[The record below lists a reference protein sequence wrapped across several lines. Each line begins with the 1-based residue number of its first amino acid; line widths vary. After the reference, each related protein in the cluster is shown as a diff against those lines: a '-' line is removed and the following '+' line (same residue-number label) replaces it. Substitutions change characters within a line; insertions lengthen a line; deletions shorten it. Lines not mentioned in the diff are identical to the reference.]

1 MFFVGL
7 VIGFVVMTMLMHP
20 VLTLRGVGWLAASV
34 LVVGGGLACLCGNTG
49 TGGPCGGPGVVLG
62 VGRALPGASA

>member
-34 LVVGGGLACLCGNTG
+34 LVGGGVLACLCGNTDNG
-49 TGGPCGGPGVVLG
+49 MPCVGYGAVLAVVL
-62 VGRALPGASA
+62 ALTRASA

>member
-20 VLTLRGVGWLAASV
+20 VLTLRGVGWLAVSV

-49 TGGPCGGPGVVLG
+49 NGVPCVGYGVVL
-62 VGRALPGASA
+62 VVVLALTRASA

>member
-1 MFFVGL
+1 MFFIGL

-34 LVVGGGLACLCGNTG
+34 LVVGGGLANTG
-49 TGGPCGGPGVVLG
+49 NGVPCVGYGVALVVVL
-62 VGRALPGASA
+62 ALTRASA

>member
-49 TGGPCGGPGVVLG
+49 NGMPCVGYGVVL
-62 VGRALPGASA
+62 VVVLALTRASV

>member
-34 LVVGGGLACLCGNTG
+34 LVVGY
-49 TGGPCGGPGVVLG
+49 GVVL
-62 VGRALPGASA
+62 VVVLALTRASA